1 MTLPPVDSKKSRL
14 QSRRVWA
21 GAVVI
26 MLAVGISY
34 WLAFH
39 DDSPVT
45 SHKGSPKIE
54 NKASFGNSSELSG
67 SDAGH
72 AGTDSHAKTDGHRP
86 TLPFRTEPEES
97 SALKMALV
105 TGEEKVEARVRTIQ
119 GMRGTPFS
127 EAERE
132 AALVFLAGT
141 ELPEGMSRGS
151 VDWLSDELLT
161 ALRLQEPPW
170 DGLPKA
176 LAEVAFQ
183 PETNPVVR
191 DYIMQHLG
199 HLWEQYGARE
209 EIEKALWKAV
219 GTSDE
224 TTPGSAL
231 IALSRGY
238 TRDQREKDLVE
249 LWQKAF
255 ELARN
260 PEAPLALRVTALSI
274 AGASGSGEVKT
285 LADALAKNPATPVI
299 LKKVAE
305 RIGLQ

>member
-1 MTLPPVDSKKSRL
+1 
-14 QSRRVWA
+14 
-21 GAVVI
+21 

-39 DDSPVT
+39 DDSPVA